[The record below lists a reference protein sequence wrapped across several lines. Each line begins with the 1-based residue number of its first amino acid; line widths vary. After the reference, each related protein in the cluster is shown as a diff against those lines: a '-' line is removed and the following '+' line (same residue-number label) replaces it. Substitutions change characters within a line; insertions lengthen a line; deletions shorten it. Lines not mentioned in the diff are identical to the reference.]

1 MKNEKNYAGQR
12 FSINLNM
19 KIVLDVSDDTNISDI
34 LKTIYLL
41 LDDEKEIDNKEIFEW
56 SSDRKKFK
64 ADIVDEGTKIE
75 NWQITD
81 ITDLYWSSPEKE
93 PK

>member
-19 KIVLDVSDDTNISDI
+19 KIVVDVSDDTNISDI
-34 LKTIYLL
+34 LKTIYLML
-41 LDDEKEIDNKEIFEW
+41 NDEKEIDNKEIFEW
-56 SSDRKKFK
+56 SSDRKKFN
-64 ADIVDEGTKIE
+64 ASIIDAGTKIE

-81 ITDLYWSSPEKE
+81 ITDLYWSSPKKE